1 MPEEALERVLR
12 KAPTILLSGVSL
24 GEGMARAK
32 LLAAWALNGLETWV
46 PKPWVVLGTWV
57 SCRKMQRSEP
67 ERGIGII
74 RDVPGGGPPVVFAD
88 LCLPI

>member
-57 SCRKMQRSEP
+57 SCRKMQRGMP
-67 ERGIGII
+67 KAPFCMFLFCRQ
-74 RDVPGGGPPVVFAD
+74 VVIQP
-88 LCLPI
+88 CL